1 MAKGVSIK
9 VTSDMTSQIKRN
21 LGQLAKNRVLVGIP
35 EGSRGDG
42 DISNAQKL
50 WLNSHGVRPP
60 DQWSDI
66 YAINIAPNGAPYSQ
80 AYNQFSD
87 DMDKDGYSAA
97 YQMYLHSEG
106 SPLWRIPPRPVLE
119 PSIAENRKEI
129 ATAMKGAVEA
139 ALTGGDPTPHLNDAG
154 MIAETRAKEW
164 FDNPK
169 NQWPPN
175 SPVTIHGSKPDK
187 NGNKFIP
194 GKNSDHPLIDTGSMR
209 ASITHV
215 VQREG

>member
-1 MAKGVSIK
+1 
-9 VTSDMTSQIKRN
+9 
-21 LGQLAKNRVLVGIP
+21 
-35 EGSRGDG
+35 
-42 DISNAQKL
+42 
-50 WLNSHGVRPP
+50 
-60 DQWSDI
+60 
-66 YAINIAPNGAPYSQ
+66 
-80 AYNQFSD
+80 
-87 DMDKDGYSAA
+87 MDKDGYSAA

-139 ALTGGDPTPHLNDAG
+139 AVTGGDPTPHLNDAG

-175 SPVTIHGSKPDK
+175 AQSTIDSK
-187 NGNKFIP
+187 G
-194 GKNSDHPLIDTGSMR
+194 SDHPLIDTGSMR

-215 VQREG
+215 VQKEG